1 MKTVIQ
7 VFERTC
13 ATFHDSVALVEAGGR
28 RHTWG
33 EYRAAARRFA
43 KALVGVGLQPGDSVN
58 IIGFNAVEWLVAHL
72 GAVLAGGVGV
82 GVYATNSA
90 ETCRYI
96 ARDSGAKVVVCQG
109 AAQMRKY
116 LLPAGEEGGVP
127 TLVVYDEECPLPEE
141 DLSCAT
147 QDVHLWSDFLALGSV
162 VEDGIIDD
170 RAAAQS
176 VEGCCS
182 LIYTSGTTGPP
193 KGVMISH
200 RNAVWT
206 AQLLVDVL
214 DNLSDI
220 DRIVSYLPLSHVAA
234 QLLDIY
240 CAITVGASVHFA
252 RPDAL
257 KGSLVDTLKAVRPT
271 IFFGVPRVWEKM
283 REGLLRAGRQLGSVQ
298 RQVGSW
304 AKEKGRLRSRMAQ
317 FGQPGGAPCGFGC
330 AHNMVLSRIKR
341 ELGLDEA
348 KACFTGAAPIEREVL
363 DYFGSLDIPVYELY
377 GQSECTGPHSINHPG
392 RWRVGSCGRPL
403 TGVETRIDPET
414 QEIQIRGP
422 HVFLG
427 YRGLDSPLLEGGWL
441 PTGDMG
447 RVDEDGFLYITGRIK
462 DLIITAGGENV
473 PPTLIEACIQRELP
487 ALSHCVVVGDRRKY
501 LVALLAAPTEGEG
514 RALPESAC
522 AQLGLGAGTTLDSDA
537 FKACVQRGIDAA
549 NAQATSSA
557 QTIKRWAMLP
567 GELTLENQEITP
579 TLKVRRQAVC
589 ERHAALIESLY
600 EAPAAT
606 SST

>member
-1 MKTVIQ
+1 MNTVLQ
-7 VFERTC
+7 MFERTC
-13 ATFHDSVALVEAGGR
+13 ATFHNSVALVECDGITT
-28 RHTWG
+28 HTWSD
-33 EYRAAARRFA
+33 YRAAARRFA
-43 KALVGVGLQPGDSVN
+43 KSLVGVGLQPGDAVN
-58 IIGFNAVEWLVAHL
+58 IIGFNAPQWMVAHL
-72 GAVLAGGVGV
+72 GTLMAGGVGV

-90 ETCRYI
+90 DTCHYI
-96 ARDSGAKVVVCQG
+96 AKDSGARVAVCEG
-109 AAQMRKY
+109 ADQMRKY
-116 LLPAGEEGGVP
+116 LRAVDDEAVP
-127 TLVVYDEECPLPEE
+127 TLVVYGEDRPLPEE

-147 QDVHLWSDFLALGSV
+147 QDVHLWDDFLALGSV
-162 VEDGIIDD
+162 VEDSIIDA
-170 RAAAQS
+170 RSAAQAPES
-176 VEGCCS
+176 CCS

-200 RNAVWT
+200 NNAVWT
-206 AQLLVDVL
+206 ARLLVEML
-214 DNLSDI
+214 GTLSDL

-240 CAITVGASVHFA
+240 CAIAVGASVHFA
-252 RPDAL
+252 RSDAL
-257 KGSLVDTLKAVRPT
+257 KGSLVSTLKAVRPT

-283 REGLLRAGRQLGSVQ
+283 REGLLRAGSRLGSLQ
-298 RQVGSW
+298 RQVGAW
-304 AKEKGRLRSRMAQ
+304 AKDKGAARSRMAQ

-330 AHNMVLSRIKR
+330 AHNLVLSRIKR

-348 KACFTGAAPIEREVL
+348 KACFTGAAPIDREVL

-377 GQSECTGPHSINHPG
+377 GQSECTGPHSVNLPG
-392 RWRVGSCGRPL
+392 RWRLGSCGRPL
-403 TGVETRIDPET
+403 TGVETRVDPET

-427 YRGLDSPLLEGGWL
+427 YRGKDSPRIDGGWL

-473 PPTLIEACIQRELP
+473 PPTLIEASIQRELP
-487 ALSHCVVVGDRRKY
+487 CLTHCVVVGDRRKY
-501 LVALLAAPTEGEG
+501 LAALLACPAEDGV
-514 RALPESAC
+514 LPAAAC
-522 AQLGLGAGTTLDSDA
+522 AQLGLEANTTLDSDA
-537 FKACVQRGIDAA
+537 FKASVQRGIDTA
-549 NAQATSSA
+549 NARATSSA

-589 ERHAALIESLY
+589 ERHADLIASLY
-600 EAPAAT
+600 RDP
-606 SST
+606 S